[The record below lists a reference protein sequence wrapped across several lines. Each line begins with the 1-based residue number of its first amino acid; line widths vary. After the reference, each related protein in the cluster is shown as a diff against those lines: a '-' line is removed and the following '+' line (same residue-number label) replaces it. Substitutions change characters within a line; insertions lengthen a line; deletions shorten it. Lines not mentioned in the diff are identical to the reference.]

1 MKMEKNNL
9 GQIIFKNKGAFSFLK
24 AFTAIIFALILGA
37 IILLLMGNNPIEAYS
52 ALVQGAFGSKRCFAE
67 TLLSTT
73 PLMLG
78 GLAFA
83 LAYRCG
89 LFNIG
94 VEGQIAMGGMAAA
107 FLGYSITGLPPIIH
121 LPIVLIGAA
130 LMGAIW
136 GMGPGFLKARYGIH
150 EVISTIMLNYVAFKI
165 TGYMVSVK
173 GPMKAV
179 ADEMPASPR
188 ILNSAKI
195 VRIWTGTRL
204 HWGILIALVLTV
216 VVYYILFK
224 TRLGY
229 KIRAVGKNRFAA
241 ETVGIS
247 VPRHYVIVM
256 MLSGLLGGLA
266 GGIEI
271 CGIHYRLLA
280 AFSPGYGFDSIAV
293 ALLGMLHPFGIIFS
307 AFLFGI
313 LRSGAILMQAMAG
326 VSKDMV
332 QVISAIII
340 FFMGM
345 SEPLGK
351 YFTERFT
358 RNKDGNVRKNI

>member
-1 MKMEKNNL
+1 MKMGKSNL
-9 GQIIFKNKGAFSFLK
+9 KQIIFENEGAFSFIK
-24 AFTAIIFALILGA
+24 AFTAIIFALIIGV

-52 ALVQGAFGSKRCFAE
+52 ALVQGAFGSKRCIAE
-67 TLLSTT
+67 TILSTT
-73 PLMLG
+73 PLIFG

-94 VEGQIAMGGMAAA
+94 IEGQIAMGGMAAA
-107 FLGYSITGLPPIIH
+107 FLGYSITGLPLILH

-130 LMGAIW
+130 LMGAVW
-136 GMGPGFLKARYGIH
+136 GIGPGVLKARFGVH
-150 EVISTIMLNYVAFKI
+150 EVISTIMLNYIAFKI

-173 GPMKAV
+173 GPMKAL

-195 VRIWTGTRL
+195 IRIWEGTRL
-204 HWGILIALVLTV
+204 HWGIFLALILAV
-216 VVYYILFK
+216 VVYYLLFK
-224 TRLGY
+224 SRLGY

-247 VPRHYVIVM
+247 APRHFVITM

-266 GGIEI
+266 GGVEI
-271 CGIHYRLLA
+271 CGVHYRLLA

-293 ALLGMLHPFGIIFS
+293 ALLGILHPFGIIFS

-313 LRSGAILMQAMAG
+313 LRSGAILMQTMAG

-351 YFTERFT
+351 YFTEKFIKE
-358 RNKDGNVRKNI
+358 KDGNVRKNI